1 MANILFVVWRESVEA
16 LLVIGILYAWL
27 RTSGLHEGMKYLWG
41 GVAAGLALAAAL
53 AGAMMALESVLPEGS
68 IEYFQLAMV
77 LIASGLIVQM
87 VFWMRMHGR
96 TLKKELEGEMSEAA
110 EKANWWGLLVVVML
124 AVAREGSEAV
134 VFLYGLGL
142 GTGNAGQTALAAG
155 LGLALAFLT
164 FWLLQQG
171 GKIFSWKLF
180 FRVTEIMLLLLA
192 ASMLIN
198 GVERMIGLDWIP
210 GLVDPLWNT
219 SALLDDS
226 TRFGGVVGALTG
238 YRAQPAL
245 TMVLVYVAF
254 WVAVIYAL
262 KRVKPKLAPA
272 KPATAVTDAVAQSGR

>member
-16 LLVIGILYAWL
+16 LLVIGILFAWL
-27 RTSGLHEGMKYLWG
+27 RNAGLNEGMKYLWG
-41 GVAAGLALAAAL
+41 GVVAGLALAGAL
-53 AGAMMALESVLPEGS
+53 AGAMMALESVLPDGS

-87 VFWMRMHGR
+87 VFWMRIHGR
-96 TLKKELEGEMSEAA
+96 TLKKELEGEMSQAA
-110 EKANWWGLLVVVML
+110 AKANWWGLMVVVML

-142 GTGNAGQTALAAG
+142 GSGSPGQTVLAIV

-171 GKIFSWKLF
+171 GKIFSWRLF
-180 FRVTEIMLLLLA
+180 FKITEIMLLFLA

-210 GLVDPLWNT
+210 GIVDPLWNT
-219 SALLDDS
+219 SMVLDDTS
-226 TRFGGVVGALTG
+226 RFGGVVGALTG

-245 TMVLVYVAF
+245 TMVLVYAAY
-254 WVAVIYAL
+254 WIAVVVAL
-262 KRVKPKLAPA
+262 KRVTAKQNKPKPAPVA
-272 KPATAVTDAVAQSGR
+272 AQTASQSGR